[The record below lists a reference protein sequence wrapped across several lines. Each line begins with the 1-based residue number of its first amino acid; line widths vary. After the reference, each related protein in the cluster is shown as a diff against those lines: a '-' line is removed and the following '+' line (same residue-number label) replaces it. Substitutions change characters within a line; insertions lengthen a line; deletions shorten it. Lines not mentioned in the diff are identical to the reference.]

1 MANNEPIWHAPPPQG
16 MLRVAPILCVPD
28 LLREFGVDPGPL
40 LEQAGIAADLL
51 GNPDNVIAMA
61 KVGSLTKACVRATGC
76 EHFGLLVGRR
86 GDASVLGA
94 VGFLMRNAPDVRTA
108 IDELVANAD
117 LHDRGATPFL
127 QVGETTTVLG
137 YELYRH
143 DIDGAEQIIDGT
155 MAVVWNLMRNLCGP
169 DWLPVEVR
177 FRRHAPAN
185 PEPYRQFFQA
195 PLCFDADQ
203 TAMVFRTSFLA
214 RKVYLADP
222 LLRQHFVQHL
232 LQIRRYSSQT
242 FPEKIHQALL
252 LLLGSERCTLEKLS
266 GHFSL
271 HPRTLNRRL
280 QEAGTSFR
288 ELYNRARHDMA
299 CQLLRDSN
307 SSIDAIAALLGYSG
321 TTAFN
326 RAFSQWEGTP
336 PSTWRRRQR
345 GP

>member
-1 MANNEPIWHAPPPQG
+1 MPNNDPTWRAPPPQG
-16 MLRVAPILCVPD
+16 MLRVAPILCLPD

-40 LEQAGIAADLL
+40 LDRAGLDADLL
-51 GNPDNVIAMA
+51 RNPENLIRIGQL
-61 KVGSLTKACVRATGC
+61 GSLLQDCVSATGC
-76 EHFGLLVGRR
+76 PHFGLLVGRR

-108 IDELVANAD
+108 IDELVANVD

-143 DIDGAEQIIDGT
+143 DIDGAAQFIDGA
-155 MAVVWNLMRNLCGP
+155 MAIGWNMMRNLCGP
-169 DWLPVEVR
+169 DWLPLEVR

-195 PLCFDADQ
+195 PLRFDADHS
-203 TAMVFRTSFLA
+203 AMVFRTSFLA

-222 LLRQHFVQHL
+222 LLRQHFLQHL
-232 LQIRRYSSQT
+232 QQLRRHSSQP
-242 FPEKIHQALL
+242 FPDKVHQALL
-252 LLLGSERCTLEKLS
+252 LLLGSERCSLEKLAA
-266 GHFSL
+266 HFSL

-288 ELYNRARHDMA
+288 KLYNRARHDMA

-307 SSIDAIAALLGYSG
+307 SSIDAIATLLGYSG
-321 TTAFN
+321 ATAFN
-326 RAFSQWEGTP
+326 RAFSQWECTP